1 MEAEKAE
8 ASRRYNNPFQNI
20 RSYVELAGVVALGYC
35 CLPAIVNLLHVVV
48 PLWFDWFT
56 LVLRNLFFVFVV
68 VNVIIFLIY
77 ITFSKTKTTEKKEP
91 EIYDQY
97 VAALPS
103 PPTVTPFDYYDILK
117 VGDFGYEHTSSYRE
131 IVPEFQAVKAVEE
144 SSCTYGQEVVEM
156 SSKSYRRTRS
166 EKKKTERMVEF
177 RRTESERVT
186 KTGSWRSQSIDG
198 LSSEEF
204 RMTVETFIS
213 EKKKMLIRDSGV
225 VDQWQNGYVH
235 FSEHGYVP
243 QWQNGGVPQL
253 QNGSVPQWQNGC
265 VPQWQTG
272 GVPQWQTGG
281 VPQLQNGGVPQLQN
295 GAVNQWQCV
304 PEPQNGVVQWQGSRD
319 DGSGR
324 HGHRHGHRS
333 RRHRL
338 EGGSGSKGSGSYL
351 AISN

>member
-20 RSYVELAGVVALGYC
+20 RSYVEVAGVVALGYC
-35 CLPAIVNLLHVVV
+35 CLPAIVNLL
-48 PLWFDWFT
+48 
-56 LVLRNLFFVFVV
+56 
-68 VNVIIFLIY
+68 
-77 ITFSKTKTTEKKEP
+77 KTKTTEKKEP

-97 VAALPS
+97 VAALPP

-117 VGDFGYEHTSSYRE
+117 VGDFGYENNSSYRE

-144 SSCTYGQEVVEM
+144 SRCTYDQEVVEM

-186 KTGSWRSQSIDG
+186 KTGSWRSQSMDG

-235 FSEHGYVP
+235 FWEHDYVP

-253 QNGSVPQWQNGC
+253 QNGC
-265 VPQWQTG
+265 VPQW
-272 GVPQWQTGG
+272 
-281 VPQLQNGGVPQLQN
+281 QNGGVPQLQN
-295 GAVNQWQCV
+295 GAVNQWQNDV
-304 PEPQNGVVQWQGSRD
+304 PEPQNGIVQWQGSRD

-324 HGHRHGHRS
+324 HRHRHGHRS

-338 EGGSGSKGSGSYL
+338 EGGSSSKGSGSYL